1 MTHPTEPPA
10 DMVVQPSKG
19 RARSRISIVWLV
31 PLIALAGALYFAFG
45 AIKDQDVSVQ
55 IDFQEANG
63 IVAGKTLVKFREV
76 EVGHVET
83 VEFSDDL
90 NKVEV
95 HAKIR
100 RDMADFLDADA
111 EFWVV
116 SAEVSAQ
123 GISGLET
130 VLSGSYIAASWNAE
144 KGAPKREFTALQDTP
159 PSRADSKGTLLT
171 LRAQETGSVSVGAPV
186 LLRGISVG
194 RVEHVALSDSGDAV
208 LFKTYVDSP
217 YDEFITTGTRF
228 WNSSGI
234 DVSLGA
240 GGVNLNVESL
250 SSLIQGGIVFD
261 TLFSGGSSVS
271 NGSIFDLYKGE
282 DEARNSLFDDS
293 LESLVYLSSEFDGNL
308 RGLKV
313 GADVSYKGLKVGE
326 VTEMSARVVTSETGE
341 DEVKLVANLA
351 VQPNRLGLN
360 PNQENEQTLAFL
372 NELVKRGLRAQLSS
386 SGLLASTLFVDLV
399 QDEDAASAQ
408 IDLFATPYPSFP
420 SIPAEPDTLAS
431 AAEGVLT
438 RVSGLPIEELLN
450 EAIETLVGIQKI
462 TSDEKIQEI
471 PGSVVGI
478 LQSVESFVASD
489 SLQKVPDEL
498 SGAISDVR
506 KILSSLE
513 ESSAIANLTAVLQS
527 ANDAA
532 EDVSIASKKL
542 PSLVGNID
550 DLVAKLA
557 DLPIQEMATS
567 ANELIISIDGF
578 VQSEGVQSLPGA
590 LTETLSELKTVLQE
604 VQDGGAVDNLNAVLA
619 SANEAVKN
627 IGTASEGLPQL
638 VEDIDALVKK
648 AGSLPLEE
656 LATSADALLQSA
668 DAILATEGMQA
679 LPESLSAALDQVRS
693 VLGELQDGGAVEN
706 LNNTLA
712 SAENAANEVA
722 LAAQSL
728 PDLVKRLDR
737 LANQAEATLAA
748 YDGNSPINREATLA
762 VRAFRKAAEDAS
774 SLAKTI
780 ERKPNSLLVGR

>member
-261 TLFSGGSSVS
+261 TLFSGGSSIS

-567 ANELIISIDGF
+567 ANDLIVSIDGF

-619 SANEAVKN
+619 SANETVKN

>member
-250 SSLIQGGIVFD
+250 SSLIQ
-261 TLFSGGSSVS
+261 
-271 NGSIFDLYKGE
+271 
-282 DEARNSLFDDS
+282 
-293 LESLVYLSSEFDGNL
+293 
-308 RGLKV
+308 
-313 GADVSYKGLKVGE
+313 
-326 VTEMSARVVTSETGE
+326 
-341 DEVKLVANLA
+341 
-351 VQPNRLGLN
+351 
-360 PNQENEQTLAFL
+360 
-372 NELVKRGLRAQLSS
+372 
-386 SGLLASTLFVDLV
+386 
-399 QDEDAASAQ
+399 
-408 IDLFATPYPSFP
+408 
-420 SIPAEPDTLAS
+420 
-431 AAEGVLT
+431 
-438 RVSGLPIEELLN
+438 
-450 EAIETLVGIQKI
+450 
-462 TSDEKIQEI
+462 
-471 PGSVVGI
+471 
-478 LQSVESFVASD
+478 
-489 SLQKVPDEL
+489 
-498 SGAISDVR
+498 
-506 KILSSLE
+506 
-513 ESSAIANLTAVLQS
+513 
-527 ANDAA
+527 
-532 EDVSIASKKL
+532 
-542 PSLVGNID
+542 
-550 DLVAKLA
+550 
-557 DLPIQEMATS
+557 
-567 ANELIISIDGF
+567 
-578 VQSEGVQSLPGA
+578 
-590 LTETLSELKTVLQE
+590 
-604 VQDGGAVDNLNAVLA
+604 
-619 SANEAVKN
+619 
-627 IGTASEGLPQL
+627 
-638 VEDIDALVKK
+638 
-648 AGSLPLEE
+648 
-656 LATSADALLQSA
+656 
-668 DAILATEGMQA
+668 
-679 LPESLSAALDQVRS
+679 
-693 VLGELQDGGAVEN
+693 
-706 LNNTLA
+706 
-712 SAENAANEVA
+712 
-722 LAAQSL
+722 
-728 PDLVKRLDR
+728 
-737 LANQAEATLAA
+737 
-748 YDGNSPINREATLA
+748 
-762 VRAFRKAAEDAS
+762 
-774 SLAKTI
+774 
-780 ERKPNSLLVGR
+780 